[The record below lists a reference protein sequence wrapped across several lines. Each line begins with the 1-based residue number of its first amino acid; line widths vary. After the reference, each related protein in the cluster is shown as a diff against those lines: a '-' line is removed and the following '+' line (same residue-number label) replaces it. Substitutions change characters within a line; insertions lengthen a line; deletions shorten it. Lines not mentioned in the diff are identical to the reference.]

1 MSVSVDG
8 LSDAIMDVL
17 MDYCEEEEEI
27 IDDGLDKISQEV
39 VNSLK
44 SDPVIPERT
53 KKYKKSFYYK
63 KVAKGLGF
71 KRNVVANKRYSLTH
85 LLERPHLTRNGTTRT
100 RAFPHWETAQRKLEE
115 LMDRLEKKL

>member
-27 IDDGLDKISQEV
+27 IDDGLDKISEEL

-44 SDPVIPERT
+44 NDPVIPERT
-53 KKYKKSFYYK
+53 RKYKKSFYHK
-63 KVAKGLGF
+63 EVIKGLGF
-71 KRNVVANKRYSLTH
+71 KRNVVANKKGQLTH
-85 LLERPHLTRNGTTRT
+85 LLEKPHLTRNGTTRT
-100 RAFPHWETAQRKLEE
+100 KAYPHWETAQRKLDE
-115 LMDRLEKKL
+115 LMEGLVKKL

>member
-1 MSVSVDG
+1 MNVSTDG
-8 LSDAIMDVL
+8 LSDAIMHEL
-17 MDYCEEEEEI
+17 MNWCEEEEKI
-27 IDDGLDKISQEV
+27 VDDGLDEISQNV

-63 KVAKGLGF
+63 NIANGLGF

-100 RAFPHWETAQRKLEE
+100 KAFPHWETAQRKLEE
-115 LMDRLEKKL
+115 LMGGLEKKL